1 MFVVVVVVVGGG
13 DVGRTAANAATPQ
26 PTPQRRS
33 QRRNVRRR
41 TFSTNDQYSV
51 LLTLNKITQ
60 NCRRNLERFLDA
72 FAFWIW
78 DFGRKKNRVLDFLEV
93 HSE

>member
-33 QRRNVRRR
+33 HAA
-41 TFSTNDQYSV
+41 TFDVVLSVQTISTPY
-51 LLTLNKITQ
+51 
-60 NCRRNLERFLDA
+60 C
-72 FAFWIW
+72 
-78 DFGRKKNRVLDFLEV
+78 
-93 HSE
+93 